1 MVSQRR
7 QNMEYYAVIR
17 GRIDEPTIFSSW
29 GDAHPR
35 VTGCSSVHKAF
46 LTLEDALGY
55 MKRNGV
61 TAPKVVIKEGAG
73 STTPVR
79 DSQAFYAV
87 AHGRKP
93 GIYPYWHKSTEQEV
107 KEVSGACHK
116 RFRTRSQAEA
126 FIEDWKDSFADV
138 WRRKIREALD
148 QGLKPCDMKLS
159 VEGILYGPDKQ
170 TEDADALDKV
180 KLDNLSLK
188 EEE

>member
-1 MVSQRR
+1 
-7 QNMEYYAVIR
+7 
-17 GRIDEPTIFSSW
+17 
-29 GDAHPR
+29 
-35 VTGCSSVHKAF
+35 
-46 LTLEDALGY
+46 
-55 MKRNGV
+55 
-61 TAPKVVIKEGAG
+61 
-73 STTPVR
+73 
-79 DSQAFYAV
+79 
-87 AHGRKP
+87 
-93 GIYPYWHKSTEQEV
+93 V